1 MTVHNVQTEEE
12 LTLILDRHETAV
24 LDFWAPWCP
33 PCRAFLPVFET
44 AAGRHPD
51 LAFCRINTQE
61 AGHLADAFGI
71 EHIPSLAV
79 IRDRIMI
86 ASHSGYMKDGE
97 LDDLFAQV
105 RALDMDALRAEMEA
119 ADGGAATTEAA
130 DSGTAMVEE
139 ADSGAARIAEAA
151 PEEMGQLGSPGE
163 VQ

>member
-1 MTVHNVQTEEE
+1 MTVRNVQTEDE

-33 PCRAFLPVFET
+33 PCRAFLPVFEA

-105 RALDMDALRAEMEA
+105 RALDMDALRGEM
-119 ADGGAATTEAA
+119 
-130 DSGTAMVEE
+130 EE
-139 ADSGAARIAEAA
+139 ADSGGAEMEEPDTRAARMADGD
-151 PEEMGQLGSPGE
+151 PEEL
-163 VQ
+163 